1 MNGIKEYAEI
11 VLCDIDGENISDT
24 TYKRKILY
32 NLIGTVAAEIKERV
46 LNDTKMYSFKTNI
59 NDEEEECISISR
71 LQELFENIEKEIN

>member
-32 NLIGTVAAEIKERV
+32 NLIG
-46 LNDTKMYSFKTNI
+46 
-59 NDEEEECISISR
+59 R
-71 LQELFENIEKEIN
+71 LQPK